1 MCDTDDLD
9 LIAEDQRAQFRL
21 AWAPRHRGGGLHDAR
36 SLIPGQTPDPRHR
49 HGDPYAEDKK
59 AKDQPDPAHADD
71 VETMATMDVL
81 ATSEMTRHR
90 LGELVRGQ
98 TT

>member
-9 LIAEDQRAQFRL
+9 LIAENQRAQFRL

-36 SLIPGQTPDPRHR
+36 SLIPGQTPDPRHG
-49 HGDPYAEDKK
+49 HGHPYTEDEK
-59 AKDQPDPAHADD
+59 AKDQPDPAHTDH
-71 VETMATMDVL
+71 VETMPTIDVL
-81 ATSEMTRHR
+81 ATSEMTRHC